1 MSPASGSGRWRKR
14 SAAGPA
20 KDPALTLAPAP
31 LKRRGGDAVRDGRE
45 GRGDSTG
52 PPVPAPSTRLHLPGK
67 HSNFNRET
75 TSRAKL
81 SLRNGRLFPRV
92 SVFYTECALCGTGSH
107 PVRASLRCP
116 QQPSERCVSHL
127 TSVPNV
133 SSGPTKVN
141 GGQGCKRLL
150 GTWRQRGGRQW
161 VLAPHPPHLAPGVP
175 CKCRWPGR
183 GTFSLTSLWDT
194 LTPPQ
199 GDREFRVT
207 VTNNA
212 QMERWQEFFTL
223 VLGKCFPKE
232 RLGRA
237 PPRRRLPRTHSA
249 H

>member
-31 LKRRGGDAVRDGRE
+31 LKRRGGDAVRDRRE
-45 GRGDSTG
+45 GRGDRTG
-52 PPVPAPSTRLHLPGK
+52 HLSPRPA
-67 HSNFNRET
+67 
-75 TSRAKL
+75 RA
-81 SLRNGRLFPRV
+81 FI
-92 SVFYTECALCGTGSH
+92 C
-107 PVRASLRCP
+107 RASILTSTERQRRGRNFPCGMEGFSRGSPCFTRSVPSAGPAHTLYAHPLRCP

-150 GTWRQRGGRQW
+150 GTWSQRGGRRW
-161 VLAPHPPHLAPGVP
+161 VLAPHPPHLAAGVP